1 MRRKFISIIL
11 TAWVLLM
18 MPMTAFAQSFD
29 ADRLGSISVTLMNQ
43 DGKTPIAGAE
53 LSLYYVASVELNS
66 NNNLSYTFTNTFE
79 DCGCALDDPA
89 LSVKLDAFVAE
100 HAVSAVK
107 LATDRY
113 GKANFTNVSLGLYFV
128 KQTGASAGYARST
141 SFLVAVPQ
149 QNASGYV
156 YDVTAAPKTDVV
168 RLADITVR
176 KVWNTGAASQA
187 ANSVTV
193 QLLRNGSV
201 VETATLNEQNHWQ
214 ITYPNMPQSDLYSIV
229 EVNVPKG
236 FTATY
241 SQSGYVF
248 TVTNTASL
256 AQTGQLVWPIP
267 VLAMAGLFLIV
278 VGSIVLRKTRKEN
291 A

>member
-1 MRRKFISIIL
+1 MRRKLISVFLIV
-11 TAWVLLM
+11 WLLSM
-18 MPMTAFAQSFD
+18 VSVTAFAQEFD
-29 ADRLGSISVTLMNQ
+29 PDRVGSVCVTMWVQ
-43 DGKTPIAGAE
+43 SGSRPIADAE
-53 LSLYYVASVELNS
+53 VSLYRVATVSLNS
-66 NNNLSYTFTNTFE
+66 KGNLSYVFTAAFE
-79 DCGCALDDPA
+79 NCGCALDDPA
-89 LSVKLDAFVAE
+89 LSAKLDAFVAE
-100 HAVSAVK
+100 RSVSAEK

-113 GKANFTNVSLGLYFV
+113 GKANFTNLPLGLYFV
-128 KQTGASAGYARST
+128 KQTGASAGYARSP

-176 KVWNTGAASQA
+176 KVWNTDAVAQT

-214 ITYPNMPQSDLYSIV
+214 VTYPNMPQSDLYSIV

-267 VLAMAGLFLIV
+267 VLALVGLCLLA
-278 VGSIVLRKTRKEN
+278 VGSAVLRTTRKKH

>member
-1 MRRKFISIIL
+1 MGRKLIAVL
-11 TAWVLLM
+11 LLVWVLSLM
-18 MPMTAFAQSFD
+18 TVTAFAQDFD
-29 ADRLGSISVTLMNQ
+29 PDRVGSVCVTMRDQ
-43 DGKTPIAGAE
+43 SGSRPIADAE
-53 LSLYYVASVELNS
+53 VSLYRVATVSLNS
-66 NNNLSYTFTNTFE
+66 KGKLSYVFTAAFE
-79 DCGCALDDPA
+79 NCGCALDDPT
-89 LSVKLDAFVAE
+89 LSAKLDAFVAE

-113 GKANFTNVSLGLYFV
+113 GKANFTNVSPGLYFV
-128 KQTGASAGYARST
+128 KQTGASAGYARSP